1 MQQKFKLTLLI
12 AIVLFIATPRGFA
25 QSPATS
31 QPAPADKP
39 QVIAV
44 ATVRPLAEL
53 LPDKLAGVKATSD
66 IKQYMGDSLAELVAD
81 RAPIYRE
88 YLITRAASRQY
99 GATRVEVFE
108 AQNPLGAYGLLSF
121 ATAASNAVTEAIGAN
136 SARLDGAVVFWREN
150 YFVRVTAANGQ
161 VTSSAAYTP
170 LARALA
176 ETIKPTGPPLLPS
189 LIGNL
194 PETALV
200 AGSARYAL
208 GPESLNAFVARGR
221 EIFAFSGDAEAVV
234 AEYQQSPDA
243 ATQGHTDAATSS
255 TAPSK
260 SASPRPR
267 VPASSGSAAP
277 MPPMKLVIV
286 EYNTPQF
293 AFDATARASDYV
305 NSLPESEQGRIIVKR
320 EGNYLVEAVDFQ
332 NREMA
337 QSLVDSVKYPY
348 GVKWL
353 HHPKLPAR
361 DPFRMQKAAQML
373 VSSFGLLGIL
383 ILSVLGGGA
392 IFGTTI
398 FLKRRKQMREAFSDA
413 GDMLRL
419 NIDPFE
425 ASLLGLPPKRDEG

>member
-1 MQQKFKLTLLI
+1 MQQKFKLTVLI
-12 AIVLFIATPRGFA
+12 AMALVIATPTALA
-25 QSPATS
+25 QSPAPS
-31 QPAPADKP
+31 QPAPAEKP
-39 QVIAV
+39 QMIAV
-44 ATVRPLAEL
+44 ATVRPLTEL

-66 IKQYMGDSLAELVAD
+66 IKQYTGDGLAELVAE

-88 YLITRAASRQY
+88 YLVTRAASRQY
-99 GATRVEVFE
+99 GAARVEVFE
-108 AQNPLGAYGLLSF
+108 TQNPLGAYGLLSF
-121 ATAASNAVTEAIGAN
+121 ATAASNAVTEVIGAN
-136 SARLDGAVVFWREN
+136 SARLDGAIVFWREN
-150 YFVRVTAANGQ
+150 YFVRVTDASGQSTRAA
-161 VTSSAAYTP
+161 SYTP

-176 ETIKPTGPPLLPS
+176 ESIKPTGPPLLPS

-194 PETALV
+194 PETSLV

-208 GPESLNAFVARGR
+208 GPESLNTFVASGR

-234 AEYQQSPDA
+234 AEYKQSTDA
-243 ATQGHTDAATSS
+243 AIQGHADAATSS
-255 TAPSK
+255 SAPSS
-260 SASPRPR
+260 SASPRPH
-267 VPASSGSAAP
+267 VPASSGSPAP
-277 MPPMKLVIV
+277 VPPMKLVIV

-293 AFDATARASDYV
+293 AFDATARASEYV
-305 NSLPESEQGRIIVKR
+305 NSLPESEQNHIIVKR
-320 EGNYLVEAVDFQ
+320 EGNYLIEAVDFQ

-337 QSLVDSVKYPY
+337 QSLVDAVKYPY

-373 VSSFGLLGIL
+373 ISSFGLLGIL

-425 ASLLGLPPKRDEG
+425 ASLLGLPPKRE

>member
-1 MQQKFKLTLLI
+1 MQQRFKIILLI
-12 AIVLFIATPRGFA
+12 AMALSVATPMALA
-25 QSPATS
+25 QPPATAP
-31 QPAPADKP
+31 PASTDKP
-39 QVIAV
+39 QVVAV
-44 ATVRPLAEL
+44 ATMRPLAEL
-53 LPDKLAGVKATSD
+53 LPDKLAGLKATSD
-66 IKQYMGDSLAELVAD
+66 IKQYTGDSLAELVAD
-81 RAPIYRE
+81 HAPIYRE
-88 YLITRAASRQY
+88 YLVTRAASRQY
-99 GATRVEVFE
+99 GAARVEVFE
-108 AQNPLGAYGLLSF
+108 TQNPLGAYGLLSF
-121 ATAASNAVTEAIGAN
+121 ATAGSHTVTEALGAN
-136 SARLDGAVVFWREN
+136 SARLDGAVVFWKEN
-150 YFVRVTAANGQ
+150 YFVRVTDGNGQ
-161 VTSSAAYTP
+161 TTHATAYTP

-200 AGSARYAL
+200 AGSPRYAL
-208 GPESLNAFVARGR
+208 GPESLNAFIARGR

-234 AEYQQSPDA
+234 AEYEQNGDA
-243 ATQGHTDAATSS
+243 ATRRHGDTATGS
-255 TAPSK
+255 TASSDSPS
-260 SASPRPR
+260 SRPR
-267 VPASSGSAAP
+267 VPASAGAAASV
-277 MPPMKLVIV
+277 PPMKLVIV

-293 AFDATARASDYV
+293 AFDATARASEYV
-305 NSLPESEQGRIIVKR
+305 GSLPESEQSRIIVKR
-320 EGNYLVEAVDFQ
+320 EGNYLIEAVEFQ
-332 NREMA
+332 NREAA
-337 QSLVDSVKYPY
+337 QSLVDAVKYPY

-373 VSSFGLLGIL
+373 ISSFGLLGIL

-425 ASLLGLPPKRDEG
+425 ASLLGLPPKRE